1 MSLNVHVFIATSKGL
16 VAIQSITDLQDSAL
30 QSVITISGSTD
41 LATISPSY
49 HRFVQ
54 KSTGLIQ
61 SEFGVASFRA
71 NISRN
76 IDVGSSWQLPFYL
89 AHFIQAHATLN
100 STQSAQLEHETV
112 HLGHGSP
119 SPGDVVLIATGQI
132 NTSSG
137 QIEAVSH
144 VPEKCITASA
154 QIKLWMKKGILVEF
168 FVPAGGAKTSDWQ
181 QKINA
186 EEAAVFEHVQVVQ
199 HTLLPEVDCAIYSV
213 IDTLQL
219 KEHVALL
226 LPSNT
231 AQNSTSLLLNTEAT
245 LADTAV
251 SLKRAS
257 NEGTKTNEIAPEG
270 LSSKVTLRTL
280 FATKLSALELR
291 AVSIAITSIII
302 AAGIVIAATYAIVNM
317 NSVYS
322 QTRFVTTTKSGL
334 HCDANA
340 VEQLTHVAQ
349 QYVSRILPARLSHI
363 CSMTLITE
371 QKIPQVWLVADSKTL
386 IELSA
391 ITIDDELHWTVPFP
405 QQQQVDREYILIVTE
420 RSLDLADLSAFKSY
434 LSQLERAQKP
444 SVEIL
449 AMFFSQIAVN
459 PQYISHKLMAPDN

>member
-1 MSLNVHVFIATSKGL
+1 MSLNIHVFIATSKGL

-89 AHFIQAHATLN
+89 AHFIQANVIL
-100 STQSAQLEHETV
+100 SSMQSAQAQHETV
-112 HLGHGSP
+112 QLGQGSP
-119 SPGDVVLIATGQI
+119 APGDVVLIATGQI

-137 QIEAVSH
+137 KIEAVSH
-144 VPEKCITASA
+144 LPDKCITASA

-168 FVPAGGAKTSDWQ
+168 FVPASGAQTSDWQ
-181 QKINA
+181 QKTNVQQP
-186 EEAAVFEHVQVVQ
+186 AAFEHVKGVQ
-199 HTLLPEVDCAIYSV
+199 HKLLPEVDCAMYPV

-219 KEHVALL
+219 KEHVAQL
-226 LPSNT
+226 LPSST
-231 AQNSTSLLLNTEAT
+231 AHGNQDKAEASIASIATGSSGSLNRLSDERMKGNKSVPKGLLP
-245 LADTAV
+245 TA
-251 SLKRAS
+251 
-257 NEGTKTNEIAPEG
+257 
-270 LSSKVTLRTL
+270 TLRTSL
-280 FATKLSALELR
+280 TTKISAAKLR
-291 AVSIAITSIII
+291 TASIII
-302 AAGIVIAATYAIVNM
+302 AFLVIAVGAVYIMMNM
-317 NSVYS
+317 SSVYP

-340 VEQLTHVAQ
+340 VEQLTKVAQ
-349 QYVSRILPARLSHI
+349 QYVSRIPSATLNGV
-363 CSMTLITE
+363 CSMTLITA

-386 IELSA
+386 IELSSIA
-391 ITIDDELHWTVPFP
+391 IDNELHWTVPLP

-420 RSLDLADLSAFKSY
+420 RSLDLADLSALKSY
-434 LSQLERAQKP
+434 LSRLEQAQKP

-459 PQYISHKLMAPDN
+459 PQYISHKLVAPDN

>member
-100 STQSAQLEHETV
+100 STQSAQLQHETV

-181 QKINA
+181 QKIIV

-199 HTLLPEVDCAIYSV
+199 HALLPEVDCAIYSV

-245 LADTAV
+245 LADPAV

-257 NEGTKTNEIAPEG
+257 DERTKTNEIAPG
-270 LSSKVTLRTL
+270 LSSTVTLRTL
-280 FATKLSALELR
+280 FATKLSVVELR

-302 AAGIVIAATYAIVNM
+302 AAGIVIAATYAILNM

-340 VEQLTHVAQ
+340 VEQLTNVAQ

-363 CSMTLITE
+363 CSMTLITA

-391 ITIDDELHWTVPFP
+391 ITIDNELHWTVPLP